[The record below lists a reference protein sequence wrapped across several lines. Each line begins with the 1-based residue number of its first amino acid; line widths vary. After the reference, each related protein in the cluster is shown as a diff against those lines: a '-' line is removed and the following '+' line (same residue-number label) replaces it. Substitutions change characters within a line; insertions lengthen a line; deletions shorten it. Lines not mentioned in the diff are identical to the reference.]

1 MVDANSLEVG
11 TRVKNPSQRSGHTF
25 EVVDIREEQTFSGS
39 ETVFVV
45 RRVSNKTG
53 EVMGLEGDG
62 DVIYEKDHDR
72 WEVVEE

>member
-1 MVDANSLEVG
+1 MVEINNLEAG
-11 TRVKNPSQRSGHTF
+11 TRVKNPSQRSGTTF
-25 EVVDIREEQTFSGS
+25 EVVDIREERTFDGT

-62 DVIYEKDHDR
+62 DVIYEKDHGR
-72 WEVVEE
+72 WELV